1 MGQRAADLS
10 LSARLSGFS
19 IFCHFTPSVFSP
31 SLFLALFVVLYIFH
45 SLSSASVFLRFS
57 YLRPPTA
64 SESFSFFVCPHLAL
78 SFTCYG
84 VKRLTDSGLT
94 VSEMMGFAGGALL
107 SIYLQWKVRH
117 MPTQQDLRDACIS
130 KEPLGFELVSE
141 QSSVFKSWGCSQVKI
156 TFDFSAFKV
165 KVVFFSH
172 SFV

>member
-10 LSARLSGFS
+10 LSAYLSVFS

-31 SLFLALFVVLYIFH
+31 SIFLALFLVLYIFH
-45 SLSSASVFLRFS
+45 LTS
-57 YLRPPTA
+57 LRPPTA
-64 SESFSFFVCPHLAL
+64 SESFPFFVCPHLAL

-94 VSEMMGFAGGALL
+94 VSEMMRFAGGALL

-117 MPTQQDLRDACIS
+117 MPTQQDLRGTCIS
-130 KEPLGFELVSE
+130 KEPLGFESVSE
-141 QSSVFKSWGCSQVKI
+141 QSSVLKCWGCSQVKI
-156 TFDFSAFKV
+156 TFDFSAFKL